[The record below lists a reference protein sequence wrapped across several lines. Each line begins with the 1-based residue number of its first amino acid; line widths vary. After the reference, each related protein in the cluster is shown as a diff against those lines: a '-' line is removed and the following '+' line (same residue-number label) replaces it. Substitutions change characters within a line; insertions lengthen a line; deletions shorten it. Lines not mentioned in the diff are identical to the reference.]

1 MDQTLLPPAA
11 RRHRL
16 PFASSPRLLFV
27 LVALVIALA
36 ASASA
41 QAPCP
46 AFGGHATPATID
58 PSPAPLGC
66 TGASQWPQWHLWTP
80 AHDAPGPK
88 PGFTPGDARPRT
100 RWLVRYRCT
109 GWLLVPVL
117 PLPPRAMGYVVDQPD
132 RACAGG

>member
-1 MDQTLLPPAA
+1 MDHLLLPPAA

-27 LVALVIALA
+27 LAALVIALA

-41 QAPCP
+41 QAPCH
-46 AFGGHATPATID
+46 AFGGHTTATLD

-66 TGASQWPQWHLWTP
+66 AGAPQWPQWHLWTP

-100 RWLVRYRCT
+100 RWLLRYRCT

-132 RACAGG
+132 RACGGG